1 MPESELLIPHD
12 IEGVILDVLKRRH
25 VEHLAK
31 LERQRALAPR
41 TFERFVTIVRMSD
54 AQSLRLTGDTLPA
67 LLLGVIGAPTF
78 ERNED
83 DGIDAVFQL
92 GMQITVEGQKRGDTL
107 MRRDV
112 MAWTTIECMY
122 QRVSRRGPVNSVR
135 LTDYEP
141 LSEADT
147 QRTIGDA
154 RLVWE
159 VGVANVLTIARG
171 IPADDSEWPAEA
183 GGAPA
188 APYDPLEPL
197 PEAQTSVT
205 LGKAAIS

>member
-31 LERQRALAPR
+31 LERQRALNPQ
-41 TFERFVTIVRMSD
+41 TFQPFVTIVRMSD
-54 AQSLRLTGDTLPA
+54 AQSLRLAGDTLPA

-83 DGIDAVFQL
+83 DGIDAVYQL

-107 MRRDV
+107 LRRDV
-112 MAWTTIECMY
+112 MAWTAIECMY
-122 QRVSRRGPVNSVR
+122 QRVSRRGPINSVR

-141 LSEADT
+141 LSEADS

-154 RLVWE
+154 RLIWE

-197 PEAQTSVT
+197 PEAQTSVK